1 MHIMPTAKQLKVTIS
16 ALFYA
21 LLIASTDGDAVKFGG
36 TKNPIED
43 CQKKDRVMSVPAI
56 QTALQQMQ
64 AMKTEVA
71 APATQVNLNV
81 QPGAQAGSFAGE
93 LKNSIDRINTL
104 QQTAA
109 ANTTAFQLG
118 DPNVSLNQ
126 VMVDKQ
132 KAGLAFEMG
141 VQVRNKLVSAYK
153 DIMNMQV

>member
-1 MHIMPTAKQLKVTIS
+1 
-16 ALFYA
+16 
-21 LLIASTDGDAVKFGG
+21 
-36 TKNPIED
+36 
-43 CQKKDRVMSVPAI
+43 MSVPAI

-81 QPGAQAGSFAGE
+81 QPGVQTGGFAGE
-93 LKNSIDRINTL
+93 LKNSIDRINAL

>member
-1 MHIMPTAKQLKVTIS
+1 
-16 ALFYA
+16 
-21 LLIASTDGDAVKFGG
+21 
-36 TKNPIED
+36 
-43 CQKKDRVMSVPAI
+43 MSVPAI

-64 AMKTEVA
+64 TMKAEVA
-71 APATQVNLNV
+71 APAAKVNLNI
-81 QPGAQAGSFAGE
+81 QPGLQGAQPSGFAGE
-93 LKNSIDRINTL
+93 LKSSIERINAL

-109 ANTTAFQLG
+109 SNTTAFQLG

-132 KAGLAFEMG
+132 KAGLAFDMG

>member
-1 MHIMPTAKQLKVTIS
+1 MRKATQVKVVIN

-21 LLIASTDGDAVKFGG
+21 LLLASLLHRLGIVAAIKEVGEK
-36 TKNPIED
+36 EL
-43 CQKKDRVMSVPAI
+43 VMSVPAI

-64 AMKTEVA
+64 TMKAEVA
-71 APATQVNLNV
+71 APAAAKVNLNV
-81 QPGAQAGSFAGE
+81 QPGVEQTQNGGFAGE
-93 LKNSIDRINTL
+93 LKNSIERINSL

-109 ANTTAFQLG
+109 ATTTAFQLG

>member
-1 MHIMPTAKQLKVTIS
+1 
-16 ALFYA
+16 
-21 LLIASTDGDAVKFGG
+21 
-36 TKNPIED
+36 
-43 CQKKDRVMSVPAI
+43 MSVPAI

-64 AMKTEVA
+64 ALKAETA
-71 APATQVNLNV
+71 APSASSMAANAIGAANSAVPQGGFAT
-81 QPGAQAGSFAGE
+81 E
-93 LKNSIDRINTL
+93 LKQSLERINSL

-109 ANTTAFQLG
+109 ANTKAFQLG

-153 DIMNMQV
+153 EIMNMQV